1 MNRRTC
7 LGALGA
13 TGVTLTAGCLNG
25 VLGSQG
31 GSPDTVLGPPDRPG
45 ESENYSYPAY
55 GQELPEVT
63 VPSPIH
69 DREVTTTEF
78 EGDRHVMMTFVFTRC
93 HGPCPRLTSSLAHV
107 QADAAENGYES
118 EVMFMPVTFDPAYDT
133 AEKLRTFSSERGAD
147 PDAENWQFLR
157 PESHETAQDVVND
170 TFGIGFEKTETYS
183 EDGKGHQSD
192 QSTDEQSNQS
202 TDESSNQSTDE
213 SSNQSTDEQSSQS
226 EGEEMQDMFT
236 HVTLIILANKDGY
249 VERAYSSQTMPGVST
264 IIDDLE
270 TVREGGDGGFL

>member
-1 MNRRTC
+1 MRRRTY
-7 LGALGA
+7 LASVSA
-13 TGVTLTAGCLNG
+13 TGAALAAGCLNG
-25 VLGSQG
+25 GILGAEA

-45 ESENYSYPAY
+45 ESENYAYPAY

-63 VPSPIH
+63 VPSPLH

-93 HGPCPRLTSSLAHV
+93 HGPCPRLASRLAHV

-133 AEKLRTFSSERGAD
+133 AEQLRTFSAERGAD

-157 PESHETAQDVVND
+157 PESHEAAQEVVND
-170 TFGIGFEKTETYS
+170 TFGIGFEKTETYT
-183 EDGKGHQSD
+183 EGTEGHG
-192 QSTDEQSNQS
+192 
-202 TDESSNQSTDE
+202 
-213 SSNQSTDEQSSQS
+213 SNQSTDEQTNQSTDTQSSQS
-226 EGEEMQDMFT
+226 GDGEMQDMFT